1 MLHGLSEYGH
11 DDGPDH
17 PNMSSNQA
25 SSSSATL
32 DAGFCV
38 AFVLPLL
45 GLGKFLGIDPGRG
58 RLIRDDDDDK
68 VASCIAD
75 GDDDLFSL
83 SLPFSNAM

>member
-1 MLHGLSEYGH
+1 
-11 DDGPDH
+11 
-17 PNMSSNQA
+17 MSSNQA

-68 VASCIAD
+68 VAD